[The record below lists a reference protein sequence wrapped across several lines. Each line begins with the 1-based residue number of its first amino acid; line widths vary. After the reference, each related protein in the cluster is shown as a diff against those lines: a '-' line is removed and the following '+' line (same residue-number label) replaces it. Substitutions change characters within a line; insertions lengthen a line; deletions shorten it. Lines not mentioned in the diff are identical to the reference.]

1 MRDPCSGSPPRG
13 QHETTYEQ
21 AKAAPSCAELSTEQF
36 TRIAAL
42 HPTPHTP
49 HYTPHTTH
57 PTLHTLYYTPYT
69 THPILH
75 TLHYTPYTTHPT
87 LHTLYY
93 TPYATH
99 PTQNARPRT
108 TPPLRTAHWTSWPC
122 HCGQASVAI
131 TVKLFISAHGHLLT
145 TSKLLASRLPDLYS
159 SRCARCPSAPL
170 AQVRLRNRRYRP
182 GAAYTRRKEH
192 SNLGRLH

>member
-1 MRDPCSGSPPRG
+1 MLCVTPAQVRRL
-13 QHETTYEQ
+13 E
-21 AKAAPSCAELSTEQF
+21 AN
-36 TRIAAL
+36 TRRLMNKPKLRHRAQSSRQSNSHAL
-42 HPTPHTP
+42 RRYILHH
-49 HYTPHTTH
+49 TPHTTH